1 MKRFQYINSIGII
14 SVSALL
20 PLAGNAVSK
29 ANSKPNIIFFIAD
42 DMYPEMFN
50 CLPEGKGKNLT
61 PNIDCLAAEGV
72 VLTNQYCVSPVS
84 TASRYNCLTG
94 NYASRATNNK
104 LVDFAKTQEG
114 QVVVQWNSFI
124 TPTDK
129 TIATYLKQLGYIT
142 GFVGKNHVV
151 DDLNQVDQNE
161 KPDLFADPNNPAV
174 KKKLMDAHTSLQNSI
189 KRCGF
194 DFADNLY
201 HDNPDWLG
209 IKALNSQ
216 NMDWITD
223 AGLRFI
229 NQTGKKPFFLYFA
242 TTLPHA
248 PNEPE
253 RSWNANPKITA
264 TGFLD
269 KELKVQPSRK
279 SIETRIKKAGLAGKG
294 KENLLWLD
302 DALGALIKKLEKDGT
317 LKNTIIFFFND
328 NGQKAKGTLY
338 EGGIRTQ
345 CIIWKH
351 KGFAVGKNLDL
362 PVSNVDFLPTIVEL
376 ASQEPVKINCD
387 GVSFAS
393 ALNGNKIQSRETMYF
408 ELGYARAVI
417 KGKYKYLALRYP
429 QWAVNYTPAQR
440 KAMLEEYGLF
450 RESFG
455 NERITNDYMLP
466 YGHLEMYP
474 GGGGAEHEIYGT
486 KPGFFDADQLYDL
499 STDPNELKN
508 LAKDSAHADILEQ
521 MKVELKKYVSKLP
534 GKFNI

>member
-1 MKRFQYINSIGII
+1 M
-14 SVSALL
+14 LL
-20 PLAGNAVSK
+20 PLAAIASPK
-29 ANSKPNIIFFIAD
+29 ASDKPNIIFFIAD

-94 NYASRATNNK
+94 NYASRATNK
-104 LVDFAKTQEG
+104 KITDFTASQEG
-114 QVVVQWNSFI
+114 QVVVQWNSYI
-124 TPTDK
+124 TPADK
-129 TIATYLKQLGYIT
+129 TIATYLKQLGYTT

-151 DDLNQVDQNE
+151 DDPNQVDQTE
-161 KPDLFADPNNPAV
+161 KPDLLADPTNPTV
-174 KKKLMDAHTSLQNSI
+174 RKKLIEAHTSLQNSI
-189 KRCGF
+189 KKCGF

-216 NMDWITD
+216 NMDWITE
-223 AGLRFI
+223 AGIRFLE
-229 NQTGKKPFFLYFA
+229 QSKKKPFFLYFA

-269 KELKVQPSRK
+269 KNLNVQASRK
-279 SIETRIKKAGLAGKG
+279 SIEMRIKKAGLAGKG

-302 DALGALIKKLEKDGT
+302 DALGALIQKLKKEGSLN
-317 LKNTIIFFFND
+317 NTIIFFFND

-338 EGGIRTQ
+338 QGGIRTQ
-345 CIIWKH
+345 CIIWKSN
-351 KGFAVGKNLDL
+351 GFACGNKLDL
-362 PVSNVDFLPTIVEL
+362 AVSNVDFLPTIVEL
-376 ASQEPVKINCD
+376 ASQKPAKIISD
-387 GVSFAS
+387 GVSFAP
-393 ALNGNKIQSRETMYF
+393 ALQGSKLQARKTMYF

-417 KGKYKYLALRYP
+417 KGNYKYLAIRYP
-429 QWAVNYTPAQR
+429 QWAVNYTLPQR
-440 KAMLEEYGLF
+440 KIMLEEYNLF

-455 NERITNDYMLP
+455 NERITEDYSLP
-466 YGHLEMYP
+466 FGHLEMYP
-474 GGGGAEHEIYGT
+474 GGGGAEHEVYGT
-486 KPGFFDADQLYDL
+486 KPGFFDADQLYDI
-499 STDPNELKN
+499 SNDPNEMKN
-508 LAKDSAHADILEQ
+508 LAKDPAHANVLNEL
-521 MKVELKKYVSKLP
+521 KTELKKQIADLP